1 MPITVLKWR
10 LDTSSD
16 DDEVTCSGTL
26 FQAKLRQQEKHVVI
40 VNKMMMTTSNADG
53 DESQSPRSEQL
64 STVSYR
70 PVTPMTHLPEIG
82 DKDGTMKKMP
92 VSDASYM

>member
-1 MPITVLKWR
+1 
-10 LDTSSD
+10 
-16 DDEVTCSGTL
+16 
-26 FQAKLRQQEKHVVI
+26 
-40 VNKMMMTTSNADG
+40 MMMTTSNADG